1 MARMSQGD
9 RMRFAELV
17 CGYQYA
23 LNQAIA
29 WPELCVL
36 AKEWLDVDYSED
48 DEMSETELRKMLQAH
63 VDEIEESFID

>member
-1 MARMSQGD
+1 MERMSRKN
-9 RMRFAELV
+9 RMKCAEAV
-17 CGYQYA
+17 SGHQYA

-48 DEMSETELRKMLQAH
+48 DEMTETKLRKMLQDY
-63 VDEIEESFID
+63 VDSIEESFID